1 MRVLVVEDDR
11 DIAKAV
17 RRALLAEGFAVELA
31 HDGEDGLRKARDNS
45 YDTIVLDILLPKRNG
60 YAVCRELRV
69 SEVWTPI
76 LMLTAKDG
84 EYDEADGLDIGADD
98 YLTKPFSVVVLVAR
112 LRALA
117 RRGTPARPT
126 VRRAGDLWL
135 DPAGHRCARGDS
147 EIVLTPRE
155 FAVLEFLIG
164 RPDSVVSKADILVGV
179 WDENFDGDPNI
190 VEVYI
195 HYLRRKIDEPYGRA
209 AIQTVRGIG
218 YRLSGT
224 GG

>member
-11 DIAKAV
+11 DIAMAV
-17 RRALLAEGFAVELA
+17 RRALLTEGFAVELA
-31 HDGEDGLRKARDNS
+31 HDGEDGLLQARENT
-45 YDTIVLDILLPKRNG
+45 YDAIVLDIMLPKRNG
-60 YAVCRELRV
+60 YSVCRELRA

-84 EYDEADGLDIGADD
+84 EYAEAKGVDIGADD
-98 YLTKPFSVVVLVAR
+98 SLTKPFSVVVLVAR
-112 LRALA
+112 LRALG
-117 RRGTPARPT
+117 RRGAPARP
-126 VRRAGDLWL
+126 VVKRAGDLWL

-155 FAVLEFLIG
+155 FAGLEFLIG
-164 RPDSVVSKADILVGV
+164 RPDEVVSKNDILVVV

-209 AIQTVRGIG
+209 AIQTIRGVG
-218 YRLSGT
+218 Y
-224 GG
+224 